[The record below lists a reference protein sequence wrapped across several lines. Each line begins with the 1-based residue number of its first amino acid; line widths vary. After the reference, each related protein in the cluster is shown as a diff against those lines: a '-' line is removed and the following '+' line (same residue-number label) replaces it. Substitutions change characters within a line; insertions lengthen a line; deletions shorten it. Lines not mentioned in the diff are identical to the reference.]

1 MSTLTTE
8 LSMNDTP
15 IDWDAIDALYD
26 EARQADVTGNTQ
38 KAITL
43 YRELAARDPEDHL
56 GVSMRLAHLTGETPQ
71 KAPNAYVATLFDQ
84 NAEMFDSILVD
95 ELGYAVPMMIATTLE
110 KLQLGPFD
118 TWLDLGCGTGL
129 CALALEQVTAKRT
142 GVDLAP
148 TMIELA
154 SELEL
159 YQDLFVGEVVAFLQS
174 EEARGPYQLITAA
187 DVLPYLGGLDPLF
200 TALGAHAEPGT
211 VLAFSSELLEGGA
224 WDFQVGEHK
233 RFAHSSN
240 CIVRMLK
247 KHGWQPL
254 QIDRIMVRLEQGEP
268 VPGEL
273 VIARKA

>member
-1 MSTLTTE
+1 
-8 LSMNDTP
+8 MNDTP

-26 EARQADVTGNTQ
+26 EAREADVTGDTQ
-38 KAITL
+38 KAISL
-43 YRELAARDPEDHL
+43 YRDLIERDSDDHL

-95 ELGYAVPMMIATTLE
+95 ELGYAVPMMIATALQKLE
-110 KLQLGPFD
+110 LGPFES
-118 TWLDLGCGTGL
+118 WLDLGCGTGL
-129 CALALEQVTAKRT
+129 CAIALEDITIART

-148 TMIELA
+148 TMIEMA

-159 YQDLFVGEVVAFLQS
+159 YQDLYVGEVVTFLQS
-174 EEARGPYQLITAA
+174 QEARGPYQLITAA
-187 DVLPYLGGLDPLF
+187 DVLPYLGGLGPLF
-200 TALGAHAEPGT
+200 TALDAHAEPGT

-233 RFAHSSN
+233 RFAHSSS

-247 KHGWQPL
+247 KHDWQPL
-254 QIDRIMVRLEQGEP
+254 QIDRITVRLEQGEP
-268 VPGEL
+268 VLGEL
-273 VIARKA
+273 VIARKL

>member
-1 MSTLTTE
+1 
-8 LSMNDTP
+8 MNDTP
-15 IDWDAIDALYD
+15 INWDAIDALYD
-26 EARQADVTGNTQ
+26 EARAADVTGDTQ
-38 KAITL
+38 KAIAL
-43 YRELAARDPEDHL
+43 YRDLMTKDPDDHL

-95 ELGYAVPMMIATTLE
+95 ELGYAVPMMIATAME
-110 KLQLGPFD
+110 KLELGPFE

-129 CALALEQVTAKRT
+129 CAIALEDVTTART

-148 TMIELA
+148 TMIEIA
-154 SELEL
+154 DELDL
-159 YQDLFVGEVVAFLQS
+159 YQDLYVGEVVAFLQS
-174 EEARGPYQLITAA
+174 GEARGPYKLITAA

-200 TALGAHAEPGT
+200 TALAAHAEQGT
-211 VLAFSSELLEGGA
+211 ILAFSSELLEGGA
-224 WDFQVGEHK
+224 WDFHVGAHK

-254 QIDRIMVRLEQGEP
+254 QIDRITVRLEQNEP

-273 VIARKA
+273 VIARKT